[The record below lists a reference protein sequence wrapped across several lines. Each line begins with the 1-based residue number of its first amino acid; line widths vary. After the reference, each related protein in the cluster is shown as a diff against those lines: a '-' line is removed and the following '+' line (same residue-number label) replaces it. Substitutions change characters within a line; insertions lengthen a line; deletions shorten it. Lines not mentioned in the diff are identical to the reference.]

1 MKKKAEIRK
10 KMEVFLK
17 NFNLAEKHAQTTTI
31 MAQFFASDSYKKA
44 KVIAVFLPMAF
55 EFDMTQILTDKTKR
69 IVIPKTLPDYQMIF
83 TDYEPDKLVMT
94 SFGVKES
101 RDGFS
106 VTPDLIIVPGLA
118 WSNAGYR
125 IGFGGGYY
133 DRYLANFK
141 GDTVSFVYDFQ
152 IIADFQPE
160 PFDIAISRLFKV

>member
-10 KMEVFLK
+10 KMKFLLR
-17 NFNLAEKHAQTTTI
+17 NFNLAEKQAQTRKI
-31 MAQFFASDSYKKA
+31 FDQFFASDSYKTA

-55 EFDMTQILTDKTKR
+55 EFDMTSILTDKSKR
-69 IVIPKTLPDYQMIF
+69 IVIPKTLPNYQMIF

-94 SFGVKES
+94 AFGVKES
-101 RDGFS
+101 RDAIS

-141 GDTVSFVYDFQ
+141 GDTVSLVYDFQ
-152 IIADFQPE
+152 IVPDFQPE